1 MLRVRFE
8 ASTWWSYADR
18 PLRQDYRR
26 NDMPVTV
33 SSELEGTCALHPVKA
48 SQYAV
53 REKRPPTA
61 MGVTG
66 SHPSATAF
74 RCGLKKM

>member
-33 SSELEGTCALHPVKA
+33 SSEPEGTCALHPVKA

-53 REKRPPTA
+53 REKHPATA
-61 MGVTG
+61 LRGTG
-66 SHPSATAF
+66 LHPSATAI